1 MAYHNSSRISIRL
14 LYRTVSQP
22 VIIIVVISCDY
33 IDRDTMV
40 KHNNI
45 VRQCDSIDNAI
56 ECLPARRSV
65 GNNFDKIEL
74 ISAAQ
79 NESKTNKVA
88 N

>member
-1 MAYHNSSRISIRL
+1 ML
-14 LYRTVSQP
+14 
-22 VIIIVVISCDY
+22 
-33 IDRDTMV
+33 

-56 ECLPARRSV
+56 ECLRARRSV

-79 NESKTNKVA
+79 NESKNQ
-88 N
+88 